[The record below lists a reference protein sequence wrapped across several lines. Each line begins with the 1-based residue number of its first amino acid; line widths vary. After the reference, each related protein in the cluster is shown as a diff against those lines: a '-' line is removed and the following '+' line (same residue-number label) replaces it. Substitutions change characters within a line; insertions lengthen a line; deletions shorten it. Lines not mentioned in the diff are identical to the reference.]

1 MPKLKTMAQGMKD
14 AEVSVTGRLL
24 GVLGAFEGS
33 SKPLSIKQI
42 SEKTGIPLSSAY
54 RFVGDLEAWGALTKL
69 KDGRY
74 QVGMRIWELGQHAG
88 VQQREHV
95 IRPFL
100 QDLFDVAHENVH
112 MAVRQGANA
121 LYVDKIY
128 GTKKLP
134 TVSRIG
140 SRLPLH
146 ATAVGR
152 VLLAAEPTWF
162 VNAYLDKTLS
172 APTTKTVLSREALD
186 RELRQVKRQG
196 YSITVEQ
203 MRIGASSIAV
213 PVVVSGECI
222 ASVGIVLESSRGDE
236 LLALL
241 PYLKGTVEGI
251 QRALTPAAKGR
262 VTIPL
267 R

>member
-1 MPKLKTMAQGMKD
+1 MKAAKD

-24 GVLGAFEGS
+24 AILSAFEGNG
-33 SKPLSIKQI
+33 KPLSIKQI
-42 SEKTGIPLSSAY
+42 SDKTAIPLSTAY
-54 RFVGDLEAWGALTKL
+54 RMVGDLEAWGAITKS

-74 QVGMRIWELGQHAG
+74 QVGMRIWELGQLAG

-100 QDLFDVAHENVH
+100 QDLFDLVHENVH

-152 VLLAAEPTWF
+152 VLLAAEPHWF
-162 VNAYLDKTLS
+162 VNAYLEKQLT
-172 APTTKTVLSREALD
+172 APTVKTVLSKEELG
-186 RELRQVKRQG
+186 RELRIVKTQG

-213 PVVVSGECI
+213 PVVVSGETI

-236 LLALL
+236 LYALL
-241 PYLKGTVEGI
+241 PYLRGAVEGI
-251 QRALTPAAKGR
+251 QRALTASNKAR
-262 VTIPL
+262 VTLPL

>member
-1 MPKLKTMAQGMKD
+1 MATEP
-14 AEVSVTGRLL
+14 EVSVTGRILAI
-24 GVLGAFEGS
+24 LGAFQGS
-33 SKPLSIKQI
+33 AKPLSIKQI
-42 SEKTGIPLSSAY
+42 ADRTGIPVSTTY
-54 RFVGDLEAWGALTKL
+54 RMVADLEVWGALSKN
-69 KDGRY
+69 KDGSY
-74 QVGMRIWELGQHAG
+74 QVGMRIWELGQHAT

-95 IRPFL
+95 VRPFL
-100 QDLFDVAHENVH
+100 QDLFDLLRENVH

-152 VLLAAEPTWF
+152 VLLAAEPNWF
-162 VNAYLDKTLS
+162 INAYLDKQLT
-172 APTTKTVLSREALD
+172 APTAKTVLSRNELD
-186 RELRQVKRQG
+186 RELRQVKRLG

-203 MRIGASSIAV
+203 MRIGASSLAV
-213 PVVVSGECI
+213 PVVVSGETI
-222 ASVGIVLESSRGDE
+222 ASVGIVLDAARSSE
-236 LLALL
+236 LLGML
-241 PYLKGTVEGI
+241 PALKGAVAGI
-251 QRALTPAAKGR
+251 ERALTPAGKGR
-262 VTIPL
+262 SPMPL